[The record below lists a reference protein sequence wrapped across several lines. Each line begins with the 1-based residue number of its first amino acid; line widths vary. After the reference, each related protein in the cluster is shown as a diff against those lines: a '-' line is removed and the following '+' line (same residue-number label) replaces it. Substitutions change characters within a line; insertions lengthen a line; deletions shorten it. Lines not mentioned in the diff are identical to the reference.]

1 MVIVN
6 AGLGPDFD
14 DGQRLVAQKA
24 DGGFATADFFFHQN
38 LRIVAQHFRQSLAPI
53 GDSLN
58 ELKAEAGTLADW
70 FEHDRRIPT
79 HGPTGCGRIN
89 QHEAGGRNT
98 SRYTALLG
106 QELIEP
112 DAAGLGIA
120 PGVRHTQFLESKL
133 HGAIFAVGPVKG
145 QEYELRAFGQ
155 LPVGVLRVHFVYRVA
170 ERAQCFGHLRAG
182 AQGDFAFG
190 AWSAE
195 QDGNV
200 KLSRHWRS
208 RRGAEWFQRRKAPL
222 LCAPVGGS
230 QV

>member
-1 MVIVN
+1 
-6 AGLGPDFD
+6 
-14 DGQRLVAQKA
+14 
-24 DGGFATADFFFHQN
+24 
-38 LRIVAQHFRQSLAPI
+38 
-53 GDSLN
+53 
-58 ELKAEAGTLADW
+58 
-70 FEHDRRIPT
+70 
-79 HGPTGCGRIN
+79 
-89 QHEAGGRNT
+89 
-98 SRYTALLG
+98 
-106 QELIEP
+106 
-112 DAAGLGIA
+112 
-120 PGVRHTQFLESKL
+120 LESKL
-133 HGAIFAVGPVKG
+133 HRAILAVGSVKG